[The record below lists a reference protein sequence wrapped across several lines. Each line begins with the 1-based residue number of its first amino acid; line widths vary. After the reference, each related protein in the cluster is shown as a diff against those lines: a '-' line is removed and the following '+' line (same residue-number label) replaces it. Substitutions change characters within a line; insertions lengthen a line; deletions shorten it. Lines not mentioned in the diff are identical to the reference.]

1 MNDVAA
7 APSSPMM
14 TAYAA
19 ARAAA
24 PGATVLYRV
33 GEFYEVLFDDAERV
47 SKTLGIQLTRRRQ
60 KDSDDIPMC
69 GIPASSVTGAVRRL
83 LAAGFKVALSEQRK
97 RAIHGT

>member
-33 GEFYEVLFDDAERV
+33 GEFYEVLFDHAERV
-47 SKTLGIQLTRRRQ
+47 NKALGIQLTRRRQ

-69 GIPASSVTGAVRRL
+69 GIL
-83 LAAGFKVALSEQRK
+83 LTLK
-97 RAIHGT
+97 